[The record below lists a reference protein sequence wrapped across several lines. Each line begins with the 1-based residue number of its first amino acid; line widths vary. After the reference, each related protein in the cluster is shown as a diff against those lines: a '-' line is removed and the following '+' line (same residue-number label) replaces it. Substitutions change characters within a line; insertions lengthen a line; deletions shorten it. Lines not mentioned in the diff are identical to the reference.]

1 MLDGTQREEL
11 CAALFS
17 AFPTLPA
24 FDFMLLSR
32 VNQRRDRVSTAIGV
46 GLPIVILEV
55 IKAAEDEFW
64 TPNLIAGACAAAG
77 ANPDIRA
84 LLAKYPELDP
94 GAAPAQPVNHYDAH
108 FLVGR
113 RVFLCRPGLRGNL
126 KRIGQGNETRVLV
139 VTGQR
144 GSGKTYSKDFI
155 GYLLQFDPAY
165 QAQRNQLAYA
175 DLDQFVDGLE
185 TLARRIGTALQ
196 LDPATLPPRPKDD
209 KEQDSRWVPDLFNW
223 LVKGVNAGNTDVW
236 WLVLDGFR
244 VQTLPQ
250 AGLDLIDQ
258 LADYADNVTTRL
270 RLVLLN
276 YPRADALQFSLREDI
291 PGATLDRPDIEKFI
305 QTIYDQSGK
314 PADAQRVSQAVD
326 EILVQVGAQVAK
338 DPAQPY
344 LQLRL
349 LSLAL
354 TRAARQLLA

>member
-1 MLDGTQREEL
+1 
-11 CAALFS
+11 
-17 AFPTLPA
+17 
-24 FDFMLLSR
+24 
-32 VNQRRDRVSTAIGV
+32 
-46 GLPIVILEV
+46 
-55 IKAAEDEFW
+55 
-64 TPNLIAGACAAAG
+64 
-77 ANPDIRA
+77 
-84 LLAKYPELDP
+84 
-94 GAAPAQPVNHYDAH
+94 
-108 FLVGR
+108 
-113 RVFLCRPGLRGNL
+113 VFLCRPGLRGNL